1 MLIEKKKQLS
11 VNDVVVLKLTSGT
24 EIVARLVNN
33 HDGDNIWSITKPLVA
48 QPHYDETGIGLSFI
62 PFSLTARDDE
72 EFTFAMDRL
81 ILTPYL
87 ANDQVKQTYLQS
99 TSSLSLPPVSKLIT
113 GK

>member
-1 MLIEKKKQLS
+1 MLIEKKKKLS
-11 VNDVVVLKLTSGT
+11 ANDVVVLKLTSGT

-33 HDGDNIWSITKPLVA
+33 PDGETMWTIAKPLVA

-62 PFSLTARDDE
+62 PFSLTAREDE
-72 EFTFAMDRL
+72 EFTFTMDRL
-81 ILTPYL
+81 ILRPYL

-99 TSSLSLPPVSKLIT
+99 TSSLALPPVNKLIT